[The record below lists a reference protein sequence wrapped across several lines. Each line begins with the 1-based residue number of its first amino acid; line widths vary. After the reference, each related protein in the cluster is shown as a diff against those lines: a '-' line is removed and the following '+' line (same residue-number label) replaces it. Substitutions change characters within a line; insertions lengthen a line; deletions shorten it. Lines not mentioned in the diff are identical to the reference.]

1 MSVMKPVEQFRPPYT
16 FSNSDEAIKRF
27 PFPYPEDE
35 YMYSVNIEQHN
46 GGPKGSVYEHT
57 FDVDEHYLGEVEDR
71 RLVLATDP
79 LRCQILPHMETASWD
94 TVELIM
100 ESFSRDYPEYFSLS
114 RNGDE
119 WTWENR
125 PMKIK
130 DTFIFGDVST
140 LPYPP
145 LEYITRQ
152 AQGDF
157 AVMDQRNNNLYMDA
171 GMVTTQ
177 ADWSLNFDIGMDF
190 MQWHGPVPVAHELG
204 VFDRALKFLLL
215 LQVGRPVRRLNWT
228 MTINPHL
235 DTSPENYDKWGPDR
249 TTVTAANVGRLVH
262 LRVEVQTLFRLPRS
276 NGILFG
282 VRVYLIRMDELVQNP
297 VWARRMHRV
306 LKALPMEL
314 VDYKGLT
321 RFRDQA
327 ISWLSQFDDNESTP
341 KAVAGGTQSGCDA
354 RTAH

>member
-1 MSVMKPVEQFRPPYT
+1 MSVMKSAEHFRAPYT
-16 FSNSDEAIKRF
+16 FSNSAEAIQRF
-27 PFPYPEDE
+27 PFPYPEDQ

-46 GGPKGSVYEHT
+46 GGPKGSVYEHP
-57 FDVDEHYLGEVEDR
+57 FDVDEHYLGEVADR
-71 RLVLATDP
+71 RLVLAADP

-94 TVELIM
+94 TLELLM
-100 ESFSRDYPEYFSLS
+100 ESLSRDYPTHFSLTK
-114 RNGDE
+114 NGDE

-125 PMKIK
+125 LMKIK
-130 DTFIFGDVST
+130 NTFFFGNAAT

-157 AVMDQRNNNLYMDA
+157 VIMDQRNNNLYMDA

-177 ADWSLNFDIGMDF
+177 ADWSLNFDLGMDF
-190 MQWHGPVPVAHELG
+190 MEWHGPVPLAHELG

-228 MTINPHL
+228 MTINPLL

-249 TTVTAANVGRLVH
+249 ATVTAENAGKLVH
-262 LRVEVQTLFRLPRS
+262 LRVELQTLFRLPRS

-282 VRVYLIRMDELVQNP
+282 VRVYLIRLDELVQNP
-297 VWARRMHRV
+297 AWARRMHRV
-306 LKALPMEL
+306 LQGLPPEL
-314 VDYKGLT
+314 IDYKGLT
-321 RFRDQA
+321 RFREHA
-327 ISWLSQFDDNESTP
+327 ISWLSQFDDGTP
-341 KAVAGGTQSGCDA
+341 SPPKGLLSGLN
-354 RTAH
+354 